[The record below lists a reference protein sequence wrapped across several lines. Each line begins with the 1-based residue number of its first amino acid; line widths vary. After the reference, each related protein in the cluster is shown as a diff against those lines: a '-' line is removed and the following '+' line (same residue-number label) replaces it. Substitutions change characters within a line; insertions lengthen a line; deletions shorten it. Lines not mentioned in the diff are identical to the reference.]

1 MKDKHRF
8 NIPRLS
14 ILSREELERIPDDMF
29 AVNANE
35 SIIGEAPEWWREK
48 IAEKEK

>member
-1 MKDKHRF
+1 MKDKHRLY
-8 NIPRLS
+8 IPMLS
-14 ILSREELERIPDDMF
+14 ILSSDGLERIPDDMF